1 MLNNLSR
8 LFCLVPIWH
17 KCVSIGLFCDKSV
30 RKWKRK
36 ADGDN
41 FFAGGWKGRGWG
53 ERGGMFNK
61 TQRDFLIK
69 VEEKISTKFIWQF
82 FKSHSLLIEV
92 CESSIE
98 LSNIKSLNV
107 NTLMFQ
113 QAQQFGDGLPS
124 KMRNK
129 FVGWWH
135 LIWIWILWKLFVAS
149 ARLFW
154 KVHWCGYFMNMPKS
168 FHSIAASRL
177 PLSNVLYFKLPLNIK
192 RIFP

>member
-1 MLNNLSR
+1 MCQHRLVLWQISQEMEKKR
-8 LFCLVPIWH
+8 RRRQLFCR
-17 KCVSIGLFCDKSV
+17 GM
-30 RKWKRK
+30 
-36 ADGDN
+36 
-41 FFAGGWKGRGWG
+41 KGRGWG
-53 ERGGMFNK
+53 ERGGMFHK

-82 FKSHSLLIEV
+82 LKSHSLLIEV

-124 KMRNK
+124 IKNENEK
-129 FVGWWH
+129 QICWWH
-135 LIWIWILWKLFVAS
+135 IIWIFVAS
-149 ARLFW
+149 AMLFW
-154 KVHWCGYFMNMPKS
+154 KVHCCGYFMNMPKS